1 MKDCPYEN
9 DERSEEMSLLWAY
22 DQDICDGDY
31 CPCNCDICRKAYDRE
46 VVTDDEDGTD
56 SD

>member
-1 MKDCPYEN
+1 
-9 DERSEEMSLLWAY
+9 MSVSLWAY
-22 DQDICDGDY
+22 DPDICDGDF
-31 CPCNCDICRKAYDRE
+31 CPCDCDFCRKAYDRE